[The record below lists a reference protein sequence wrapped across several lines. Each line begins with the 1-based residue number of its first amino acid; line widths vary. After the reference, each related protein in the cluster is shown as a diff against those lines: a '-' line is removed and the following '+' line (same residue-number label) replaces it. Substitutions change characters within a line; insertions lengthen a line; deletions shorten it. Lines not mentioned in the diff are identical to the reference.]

1 MAQEF
6 DYFLILSALAF
17 LAVILQII
25 RMVKG
30 TSSNKTNMRKTEG
43 PQTSSRK
50 ERIRSAQPK
59 NFEIPKPHF
68 EPPVKKPRMSRI
80 EFYDQD
86 GKIFAVLRRSDL
98 TAQPWGRGEDI
109 SAELNQFAD
118 QYLPLGDNE
127 ALLLHIVNPKLNGT
141 LTAKAFDEENNLWKE
156 TFNNVPSVEA
166 FPCQKQSEIFSMWL
180 KGQLT
185 EDCSSRF
192 FALPEAAQAAVM
204 LSQVNDKETG
214 ADFDESTQLKLRQ
227 YQAYKLLEEIVK
239 QNDFY
244 QISALWNRYF
254 DLKSMTPNDIVLVNP
269 NVERLVNS
277 QSFAL
282 TQKLP
287 IFYIRDTKGC
297 GKWHKAL
304 NF

>member
-17 LAVILQII
+17 MAVIILII

-30 TSSNKTNMRKTEG
+30 TSSNKNNTRKSEA
-43 PQTSSRK
+43 PQTASRK

-68 EPPVKKPRMSRI
+68 EAPVKSPRLARI
-80 EFYDQD
+80 EFYDQN
-86 GKIFAVLRRSDL
+86 GQIFAVLRRTDL
-98 TAQPWGRGEDI
+98 TAQSWGRGENF

-118 QYLPLGDNE
+118 QYMPLAEDE
-127 ALLLHIVNPKLNGT
+127 ALLLHIVNPNLKGALS
-141 LTAKAFDEENNLWKE
+141 AKGFDEENAPWKE
-156 TFNNVPSVEA
+156 PFVHLPTVEA
-166 FPCQKQSEIFSMWL
+166 FPCQKSADDFVQWL
-180 KGQLT
+180 TNRL
-185 EDCSSRF
+185 EEECSSQF

-204 LSQVNDKETG
+204 LLKINDKEAL
-214 ADFDESTQLKLRQ
+214 ADFDDATQLGLKRHL
-227 YQAYKLLEEIVK
+227 AYKLLDEIVN

-244 QISALWNRYF
+244 RKSSLWNRYF
-254 DLKSMTPNDIVLVNP
+254 DLKSTVPNDVLLVNP
-269 NVERLVNS
+269 NNERLVNS

-287 IFYIRDTKGC
+287 IFYIRDTRGC
-297 GKWHKAL
+297 GKWYKAL

>member
-17 LAVILQII
+17 MAAIILII

-30 TSSNKTNMRKTEG
+30 TSSNKNNTRKSEAPKTA
-43 PQTSSRK
+43 SRK

-68 EPPVKKPRMSRI
+68 EPPVKTPRLSRI
-80 EFYDQD
+80 EFYDQA
-86 GKIFAVLRRSDL
+86 GKIYAVLRRSDL
-98 TAQPWGRGEDI
+98 TAQSWGRGETF
-109 SAELNQFAD
+109 SAELNHFAD
-118 QYLPLGDNE
+118 QYLPLADNE
-127 ALLLHIVNPKLNGT
+127 ALLLHIVNAKLNGT
-141 LTAKAFDEENNLWKE
+141 LIAKGFDEENNAWEEAFL
-156 TFNNVPSVEA
+156 NVPSVKA
-166 FPCQKQSEIFSMWL
+166 FPCQKESEVFAVWL
-180 KGQLT
+180 KDQLK

-192 FALPEAAQAAVM
+192 FALPEAAQAAVI
-204 LSQVNDKETG
+204 LSQVNDKKAG
-214 ADFDESTQLKLRQ
+214 ADFDQSTQLKLRQ
-227 YQAYKLLEEIVK
+227 YQSYKLLDEIVN

-244 QISALWNRYF
+244 KKSSLWNRYF
-254 DLKSMTPNDIVLVNP
+254 DLKSTVLNDVVLVNP
-269 NVERLVNS
+269 NDERLVNS

>member
-1 MAQEF
+1 
-6 DYFLILSALAF
+6 
-17 LAVILQII
+17 
-25 RMVKG
+25 
-30 TSSNKTNMRKTEG
+30 
-43 PQTSSRK
+43 
-50 ERIRSAQPK
+50 
-59 NFEIPKPHF
+59 
-68 EPPVKKPRMSRI
+68 
-80 EFYDQD
+80 
-86 GKIFAVLRRSDL
+86 
-98 TAQPWGRGEDI
+98 
-109 SAELNQFAD
+109 
-118 QYLPLGDNE
+118 
-127 ALLLHIVNPKLNGT
+127 
-141 LTAKAFDEENNLWKE
+141 
-156 TFNNVPSVEA
+156 
-166 FPCQKQSEIFSMWL
+166 MWL